1 MSGPSILV
9 FKMPTM
15 ANPEAFDS
23 VMELRR
29 ELHRTNRELL
39 DLAATAQNY
48 QDVGTEV
55 SITLHKILLMY
66 LTGFAQ
72 LSEYLMAYLDERPRL
87 REALEEALESASMQQ
102 VH

>member
-1 MSGPSILV
+1 MTQSAIRV
-9 FKMPTM
+9 FQMPTM

-23 VMELRR
+23 VVELRR
-29 ELHRTNRELL
+29 ELHRTNRDLL

-48 QDVGTEV
+48 QDVGMEV
-55 SITLHKILLMY
+55 SFTLHKILLMY

-72 LSEYLMAYLDERPRL
+72 LSDYLQAYLDERPRL
-87 REALEEALESASMQQ
+87 REQLEDALESARLRK